1 MQDLDNLGGGSCS
14 PWAMNDNG
22 QIVGISEVP
31 NSNYHAFFWSKETEM
46 IDLGT
51 YIDFWDINNLGQ
63 AVGQSGGA
71 RAVLWT
77 YQEGM
82 KYLGTLGGSFNSAY
96 AINNSGEVVG
106 SAELLDGGIRGFRW
120 TEEGGMEDLG
130 TLGSNFSIAFAI
142 NEVGHIAGDSG
153 PQNGVRHAFLWT
165 KENGM
170 EDLGT
175 LGGSYS
181 SVMGIRGAKRALN
194 DMGQVVGMSRTAEGE
209 GHAFLWTPGIGMRD
223 LGTLGGTL
231 SWALAINNLGQVVGW
246 STTPEEK
253 GHAFFWSEETGMI
266 DLGTLEG
273 GVFSRA
279 YDINDS
285 GQIMGESGIAPWGQ
299 HAVLWTV
306 KVAPPTPQEQ
316 VDSIITDVNS
326 LIDSATINNGQGNSL
341 ISKLEAVKLQLEK
354 GNTTPVCNLLQAFI
368 NQVRAFMNG
377 QEPILTQAEGQP
389 LIDAANSL
397 IAELCG

>member
-1 MQDLDNLGGGSCS
+1 MKRIKAVAILTLMFVTFLLVQSSLAQEITMTDLGTLGGPYIYARAFNNLGQVAGMSAISSSTPYTYHVFLWTKETGMQDLDNLGGGSCS

-153 PQNGVRHAFLWT
+153 PQNGVRHAFLCT

-170 EDLGT
+170 EDL
-175 LGGSYS
+175 
-181 SVMGIRGAKRALN
+181 
-194 DMGQVVGMSRTAEGE
+194 
-209 GHAFLWTPGIGMRD
+209 
-223 LGTLGGTL
+223 
-231 SWALAINNLGQVVGW
+231 
-246 STTPEEK
+246 
-253 GHAFFWSEETGMI
+253 
-266 DLGTLEG
+266 
-273 GVFSRA
+273 
-279 YDINDS
+279 
-285 GQIMGESGIAPWGQ
+285 
-299 HAVLWTV
+299 
-306 KVAPPTPQEQ
+306 
-316 VDSIITDVNS
+316 
-326 LIDSATINNGQGNSL
+326 
-341 ISKLEAVKLQLEK
+341 
-354 GNTTPVCNLLQAFI
+354 
-368 NQVRAFMNG
+368 
-377 QEPILTQAEGQP
+377 
-389 LIDAANSL
+389 
-397 IAELCG
+397 